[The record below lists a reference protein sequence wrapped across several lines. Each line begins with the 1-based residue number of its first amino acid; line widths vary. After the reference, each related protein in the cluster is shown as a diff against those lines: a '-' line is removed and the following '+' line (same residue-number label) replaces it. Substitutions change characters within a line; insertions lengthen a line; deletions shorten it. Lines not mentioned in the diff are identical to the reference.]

1 MILDLAQLFMLG
13 RTYKENE
20 FFQKE
25 MLGTSFTL
33 SYLTEYVYQEC
44 LDRQKLASL
53 KISEFCLSEI

>member
-1 MILDLAQLFMLG
+1 
-13 RTYKENE
+13 
-20 FFQKE
+20 

-33 SYLTEYVYQEC
+33 SYLTEYEYQEC